1 MRKER
6 HSHHIRVCAIREVAA
21 DHLLPF
27 FSDFNEVLLH
37 LRGKTDRK
45 HTVTKPKL
53 SWFFFFFFIGH
64 VNAQVSKGLPYNKTD
79 LSPFV

>member
-6 HSHHIRVCAIREVAA
+6 HSHHIRVCTVREVAA

-27 FSDFNEVLLH
+27 FSDFSEVLLH
-37 LRGKTDRK
+37 LRGKTNGK

-53 SWFFFFFFIGH
+53 SCFFFIGH
-64 VNAQVSKGLPYNKTD
+64 VNVQVSKGLPYNKTD